1 MVRVVDASPVQEG
14 TLKECRASSGRY
26 WASLLIK
33 RLRVTTG
40 EQSLQARNRKTR
52 ILRHAGGYKE
62 FLVFAG
68 RPYNVYGVIKHREH
82 VAARF
87 ELPTRPS
94 HMYDITWQC
103 RRHDADLRALVYEY
117 EDWPRVD
124 RAHNLFVLCA
134 NRKLLI

>member
-1 MVRVVDASPVQEG
+1 MVRVVNASPVQEG

-62 FLVFAG
+62 FLVS

-82 VAARF
+82 VAARRTNSMRG
-87 ELPTRPS
+87 EVRP
-94 HMYDITWQC
+94 
-103 RRHDADLRALVYEY
+103 
-117 EDWPRVD
+117 PRT
-124 RAHNLFVLCA
+124 ACA
-134 NRKLLI
+134 RKMP

>member
-40 EQSLQARNRKTR
+40 EQSLQALNRKTQ

-68 RPYNVYGVIKHREH
+68 RPYNVYGVIKG
-82 VAARF
+82 
-87 ELPTRPS
+87 LMT
-94 HMYDITWQC
+94 
-103 RRHDADLRALVYEY
+103 
-117 EDWPRVD
+117 
-124 RAHNLFVLCA
+124 
-134 NRKLLI
+134 